1 MMFLEGMGPR
11 QSIASELLDTV
22 RFGGLDKIK
31 ATRNGPGYTKRQVG
45 NGDAYV
51 IPFGTSGKEFGAV
64 LVRAPK
70 SIEVR
75 MSINGKKSSKKFK
88 SCYET
93 KRFLIQAFVCEY

>member
-1 MMFLEGMGPR
+1 MFLEGMGPR

-31 ATRNGPGYTKRQVG
+31 ATRIGRGYTKQKVD

-51 IPFGTSGKEFGAV
+51 IPFGTSEKEFGVV

-70 SIEVR
+70 LIEVR
-75 MSINGKKSSKKFK
+75 MAINGKKSSKKFK
-88 SCYET
+88 SAYET
-93 KRFLIQAFVCEY
+93 KRFLIQMFVSTN

>member
-31 ATRNGPGYTKRQVG
+31 ATRNGPGYTKRQVD

-64 LVRAPK
+64 LVRSPK

-93 KRFLIQAFVCEY
+93 KRFLIQAFVSEY

>member
-31 ATRNGPGYTKRQVG
+31 ATRIGPGYQKKNVDK
-45 NGDAYV
+45 GDAYV
-51 IPFGTSGKEFGAV
+51 IPFGTSGKEFGAI

-70 SIEVR
+70 NIEVR
-75 MSINGKKSSKKFK
+75 TCVNGIKSSKKFRTA
-88 SCYET
+88 YEV
-93 KRFLIQAFVCEY
+93 KQFLIRSFIA

>member
-1 MMFLEGMGPR
+1 MMFFEGMGPR
-11 QSIASELLDTV
+11 QSIASEILDTV

-31 ATRNGPGYTKRQVG
+31 ATRMGPGYAKRKVD

-75 MSINGKKSSKKFK
+75 MVINGKKSSKKFK
-88 SCYET
+88 SAYET